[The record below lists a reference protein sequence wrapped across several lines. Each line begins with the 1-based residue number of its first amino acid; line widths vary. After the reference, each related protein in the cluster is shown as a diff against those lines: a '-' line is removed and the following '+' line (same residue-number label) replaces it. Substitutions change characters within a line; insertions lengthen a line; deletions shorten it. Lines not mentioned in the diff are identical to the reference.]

1 MDFPEIKID
10 YTESNQKEQNTDDEL
25 DQVAQKDLIN
35 PKSSEEH
42 NPNERDDITIDIS
55 DRQITQPH
63 ESFEG
68 SRIEMY
74 SQIKQS
80 SKEDPFFIGNDSYF
94 GAQEEDK
101 TQDFEKI
108 FVEDKSQT
116 PEKKK
121 SDSNE
126 FEVVKKPNDNL
137 KFIEVNETEIKD
149 RIDLG
154 AENSNIFE
162 ISKKKKKILD
172 FDFNNKN
179 DLKVSF
185 QDLGIFGKKFKKD
198 KKLKK
203 NFLEDEITLKQEYIA
218 ENKTN
223 AIGQPDDSK
232 KTVKAE
238 HLGNPNFLQLRKQIY
253 ILNKEQ

>member
-126 FEVVKKPNDNL
+126 FEVVKKP
-137 KFIEVNETEIKD
+137 
-149 RIDLG
+149 
-154 AENSNIFE
+154 
-162 ISKKKKKILD
+162 
-172 FDFNNKN
+172 
-179 DLKVSF
+179 
-185 QDLGIFGKKFKKD
+185 
-198 KKLKK
+198 
-203 NFLEDEITLKQEYIA
+203 
-218 ENKTN
+218 
-223 AIGQPDDSK
+223 
-232 KTVKAE
+232 
-238 HLGNPNFLQLRKQIY
+238 
-253 ILNKEQ
+253 